1 MGKLTNETH
10 CHECG
15 YFSNAATGH
24 LARHVRIR
32 QKSTE
37 ACRKLQRTNIK
48 LFIGLFEASLTKFKG
63 KRKKQH
69 QCFPCGGRTGGIF
82 ASLSFLQK
90 FCLPSLSSKL
100 TNHLLLCEESR
111 VLALT
116 LDNLNPSWFF
126 IISFWNL
133 GWVGNHYIGIQ
144 PKLRLIECQFW
155 VTYMVLNSQGV
166 HQFIC
171 ITSVYCTPPMCQLV
185 FEELGKQEQ
194 ILSLMDS

>member
-1 MGKLTNETH
+1 MRPTARNVVTSPMQPL
-10 CHECG
+10 
-15 YFSNAATGH
+15 ATWPDMYGSDRSP
-24 LARHVRIR
+24 LRHV
-32 QKSTE
+32 
-37 ACRKLQRTNIK
+37 AN
-48 LFIGLFEASLTKFKG
+48 FKG
-63 KRKKQH
+63 WLLSSLLDSLKLHLPSSRERERNSH

-90 FCLPSLSSKL
+90 FSLPSLSSKL
-100 TNHLLLCEESR
+100 TNRLLLCEESR

-144 PKLRLIECQFW
+144 PKLRLIECQCW

-171 ITSVYCTPPMCQLV
+171 ITSVYCAPPMCQLL
-185 FEELGKQEQ
+185 F
-194 ILSLMDS
+194 